1 LTGSLILIAVYDPW
15 AKRRRLCQRG
25 GTFSNDRRSKV
36 IARRIISIVL
46 TGTMVIGTSFQIGNS
61 TAMAQT
67 AANAND
73 QAMDK
78 LMGPIALY
86 PDPLLA
92 QVLACASSPQQVTD
106 VDAWLKMQDKE
117 LKGSQLQEAATAKG
131 FDASFA
137 AIVLFPDVLD
147 TLAKNI
153 PWTTEVG
160 KAFVSDQKAVLA
172 SVQRLRKQA
181 QMVGNLKT
189 SPQQEVKVET
199 QDGVQTIV
207 IQPAN
212 PQVVYV
218 PVYNTQTVYTTPPP
232 PPEKEKDDSDAAAL
246 ALLGFMAGVAI
257 GAAASDPCCYPYGWG
272 AWGVGWHSHTVVVTG
287 GAWGIP
293 PGGRY
298 GYARPV
304 PYGSYRAPTN
314 INAPSRNINNVNVN
328 IDRSNN
334 INTGN
339 NRNNTNTG
347 NNRNNSATARPSTQP
362 ANRATTGQQPAA
374 ARPST
379 QPADRATTGQ
389 QPAAARPSTQPA
401 DRPSAGQQPA
411 AARPSTQPAD
421 RPSAGQQPAAAR
433 PSTQPS
439 TAQNR
444 PSASTTPSTKGYSN
458 PSASPSA
465 RTGTGSSGLSGYQ
478 NRSAAGAASAR
489 GSRSVGGGRRR

>member
-1 LTGSLILIAVYDPW
+1 MALGAVFQSGSLP
-15 AKRRRLCQRG
+15 
-25 GTFSNDRRSKV
+25 
-36 IARRIISIVL
+36 
-46 TGTMVIGTSFQIGNS
+46 
-61 TAMAQT
+61 AMAQT

-73 QAMDK
+73 QALDK

-117 LKGSQLQEAATAKG
+117 LQGSKLQEAATAKG

-147 TLAKNI
+147 TLSMNI

-181 QMVGNLKT
+181 QTVGNLKT
-189 SPQQEVKVET
+189 TPQQEVKVET
-199 QDGVQTIV
+199 QEGQQVIV

-212 PQVVYV
+212 PQIVYV
-218 PVYNTQTVYTTPPP
+218 PVYNTQVVYTTPPP
-232 PPEKEKDDSDAAAL
+232 PPEKEKDDSDVAAA
-246 ALLGFMAGVAI
+246 AILGFMAGIAI
-257 GAAASDPCCYPYGWG
+257 GVAASDPYPYGWG
-272 AWGVGWHSHTVVVTG
+272 AWGVGWHSSTVIVTG
-287 GAWGIP
+287 GAWRVP

-314 INAPSRNINNVNVN
+314 INAPTRNVNNNVNVN
-328 IDRSNN
+328 VDRSNN
-334 INTGN
+334 INSGN
-339 NRNNTNTG
+339 NS
-347 NNRNNSATARPSTQP
+347 RNNSATARPSTQP
-362 ANRATTGQQPAA
+362 STRPSTQPAAKPSTQPA

-379 QPADRATTGQ
+379 QPSAQ
-389 QPAAARPSTQPA
+389 QP
-401 DRPSAGQQPA
+401 
-411 AARPSTQPAD
+411 
-421 RPSAGQQPAAAR
+421 AAR

-439 TAQNR
+439 TTSNR
-444 PSASTTPSTKGYSN
+444 SGATATPSTRGYS
-458 PSASPSA
+458 SPSVSPSTRA
-465 RTGTGSSGLSGYQ
+465 GTSSSGLSGYQ
-478 NRSAAGAASAR
+478 NKSSAGAASSRGAR
-489 GSRSVGGGRRR
+489 SAGGGRRR